1 MDPKKKERFELKKN
15 KKFTVRSYVLIGMM
29 SALSYCLMFLN
40 FPLPPFPSYLQV
52 DFSDVPA
59 LLAAFILGPVAGILV
74 ELIKNIIDYFLT
86 GSESGIPV
94 GHIANMIA
102 GVSFI
107 LPTYFIY
114 NKIKTKKGMIFG
126 LCVSVIMMTSLLS
139 LFNYFVLLPVYY
151 ALMNLSIEGSILKDT
166 IVSAIIPFNLLKGVI
181 ISILFILVFSK
192 MQVWITKQMQYRN
205 I

>member
-1 MDPKKKERFELKKN
+1 MKKN